1 MGQKKKILNHHLNQ
15 KALIAPFIR
24 SDTQTTDIGLS
35 GL

>member
-1 MGQKKKILNHHLNQ
+1 MGQKKKILNHLNQ

-24 SDTQTTDIGLS
+24 SDTQMTDIGLS